1 MLQTLPARISVTVV
15 LSSFVKLVPL
25 LVHVSDWSDLDWKD
39 PGLTYQVHNS
49 FRVTAYSEC

>member
-25 LVHVSDWSDLDWKD
+25 LVHISDWSDLDWKD